1 MREKRAMA
9 TMEDIARETGLS
21 TMTVSRAL
29 SNKGYVSERSRK
41 LILAAAK
48 KFDYQ
53 VNLLARQLSSNRT
66 YLLGIIV
73 PFEGLLGTYYL
84 GQVLQGM
91 QQTLSGSGYHLALFD
106 SGSED
111 FNDGT
116 KCANLCRQRRVD
128 GLAVVAPGQDDRFP
142 LTFANLKM
150 PLVVIGSL
158 FRQRTI
164 NCVDVDNLGTA
175 SEVTEYLIRLGHTRI
190 GFLRGPAQ
198 LRNAFEREQG
208 FRKTLA
214 AHGVPVVEKW
224 ILQGDYETRKAFH
237 VSLELL
243 SKEDRPTAI
252 FASNDLMAYGMLD
265 AARMLGLNVP
275 EDLSVAGFDDLAG
288 SAEFVPSLTTVAQP
302 MKRLGQVAAKH
313 LLDMLNSKDATP
325 PALHEKLPARMVI
338 RASTAPP
345 SAKFRVGTLTSMGQP
360 RVRFD

>member
-1 MREKRAMA
+1 MA

-48 KFDYQ
+48 KYDYQ
-53 VNLLARQLSSNRT
+53 VNMLARQLSSNRT

-73 PFEGLLGTYYL
+73 PFKGLLGTYYL

-91 QQTLSGSGYHLALFD
+91 QQSLSGTEYHLALFD
-106 SGSED
+106 CESED

-116 KCANLCRQRRVD
+116 KCGNLCRQRRVD
-128 GLAVVAPGQDDRFP
+128 GLAVVAPGRGDQFP
-142 LTFANLKM
+142 LTFANLNM

-175 SEVTEYLIRLGHTRI
+175 SEVTEHLIRLGHTRI
-190 GFLRGPAQ
+190 GFLRGPVQ
-198 LRNAFEREQG
+198 LRNASEREKG
-208 FRKTLA
+208 FRKALA
-214 AHGVPVVEKW
+214 ARGVPLVEKW

-237 VSLELL
+237 VALELL

-252 FASNDLMAYGMLD
+252 FAANDLMAYGVLD
-265 AARMLGLNVP
+265 AARMLGLKVP
-275 EDLSVAGFDDLAG
+275 EDLSVAGFDDLEG
-288 SAEFVPSLTTVAQP
+288 SAECVPSLTTAAQP

-313 LLDMLNSKDATP
+313 LLDILNAKDAA
-325 PALHEKLPARMVI
+325 PAILHQKLWATMVI

-345 SAKFRVGTLTSMGQP
+345 SPKFRMGALTPIVQP
-360 RVRFD
+360 RVRLN

>member
-1 MREKRAMA
+1 MA

-53 VNLLARQLSSNRT
+53 VNMLARQLSSNRT
-66 YLLGIIV
+66 YLLGVIV
-73 PFEGLLGTYYL
+73 PFKGLLGTYYL

-106 SGSED
+106 CESED

-128 GLAVVAPGQDDRFP
+128 GLVVVAPERDDRFP

-175 SEVTEYLIRLGHTRI
+175 SEVTEYLMHLGHTRI
-190 GFLRGPAQ
+190 GFLRGPAY
-198 LRNAFEREQG
+198 LRNASEREQG

-214 AHGVPVVEKW
+214 AHGVPAMDKW

-237 VSLELL
+237 VALELL
-243 SKEDRPTAI
+243 SREDRPTAV
-252 FASNDLMAYGMLD
+252 FAANDLMAYGVLD
-265 AARMLGLNVP
+265 AARMLGLKVP
-275 EDLSVAGFDDLAG
+275 EDLSVVGFDDLDG
-288 SAEFVPSLTTVAQP
+288 SALCVPSLTTAAQP

-313 LLDMLNSKDATP
+313 LLDKLTTKDATP
-325 PALHEKLPARMVI
+325 AVLHEKLSASMVV

-345 SAKFRVGTLTSMGQP
+345 SAQSPVGGLTPTGRQ
-360 RVRFD
+360 RARLN

>member
-1 MREKRAMA
+1 MA
-9 TMEDIARETGLS
+9 TMEDIARESGLS

-41 LILAAAK
+41 LVLAAAK

-53 VNLLARQLSSNRT
+53 VNMLARQLSSNRT
-66 YLLGIIV
+66 YLLGVIV
-73 PFEGLLGTYYL
+73 PFKGLLGTYYL

-106 SGSED
+106 CESED

-128 GLAVVAPGQDDRFP
+128 GLVVVAPGQDDQFP
-142 LTFANLKM
+142 LTFANLNM

-175 SEVTEYLIRLGHTRI
+175 YEVTEYLIRLGHTRI
-190 GFLRGPAQ
+190 GFLRGPAH
-198 LRNAFEREQG
+198 LRNATEREQG
-208 FRKTLA
+208 FRKSLV
-214 AHGVPVVEKW
+214 AHGVRTVEKW

-237 VSLELL
+237 VALELL

-252 FASNDLMAYGMLD
+252 FAANDLMAYGVLD

-275 EDLSVAGFDDLAG
+275 EDLSVAGFDDLEG
-288 SAEFVPSLTTVAQP
+288 SAESVPSLTTVAQP

-313 LLDMLNSKDATP
+313 LLDTLNAKDAA
-325 PALHEKLPARMVI
+325 PAVLHEKLSARMVL
-338 RASTAPP
+338 RASTAAP
-345 SAKFRVGTLTSMGQP
+345 SPNFRMGGLTSMARP
-360 RVRFD
+360 KIRLN